1 MVGNSWQTSF
11 RNVMVNLEHILAKS
25 EETGRVTLVQHLTE
39 VSMLAEKVAQHLG
52 LDIPIAKKGAILHD
66 IGKVSPLFQK
76 TLNKNFQRP
85 PGFLFRHEL
94 ASLFFISIL
103 KQEEKHPV
111 IDMIVAHHKSIYND
125 AGGKGLLDLD
135 ENDHACLEKHIIGFD
150 DWSKDALLI
159 LAHFNFETRPISIE
173 QAKETFYEVVEYCQ
187 SKKYGYSQWKGV
199 LIAADHLAS
208 ARSGY
213 IKPLERKLFVVP
225 DLSYY
230 HSRKNE
236 LYPLSMIS
244 TEDKRRHTLVT
255 APTGA
260 GKTDFLIRRCK
271 GRVFYTLPF
280 QASINAMYERIKTDL
295 KDTDADVRLL
305 HAASSIRLDN
315 GNVEEKIL
323 QRHIGASVK
332 VLTPHQMASLVFGTK
347 GFEAMISDIKGC
359 EIILDEIHTYSET
372 TQAIVLKIVEI
383 LCNIGCRVHIG
394 TATMPTVLYSRLVDI
409 LGGAENIYEVKLPN
423 EVLDSFN
430 RHIIHKA
437 DSIESLSNVIDE
449 AIHQN
454 QKILLVCNQV
464 KRAQSLFNDLSV
476 RYPRVEKMLVHSR
489 FKRGVRSQL
498 ESNLRNTFNY
508 SYEACLVVS
517 TQVVEV
523 SLDISFDLMITE
535 CAPVDSLIQRFGRI
549 NRKRSKETI
558 GHYKPIYVLAP
569 PTEKTD
575 ALPYGLEVLQRT
587 YEALPNSELMK
598 EREAQSMIDTVY
610 PSVEFVNID
619 LNAVFKDGKW
629 MIKELWH
636 NSKSAL
642 LETLEIDSVACIDE
656 ADRDVYESATYEEQS
671 KMEIP
676 VSYRSV
682 AYRGLDQSASGSKP
696 FIIPSKAYDNELGFL
711 VEFAKPGFYN
721 VSKRFL

>member
-1 MVGNSWQTSF
+1 MN
-11 RNVMVNLEHILAKS
+11 NLDHILAKG
-25 EETGRVTLVQHLTE
+25 EENGRVTLIQHLSE
-39 VSMLAEKVAQHLG
+39 VALLAEKVAQHLG
-52 LDIPIAKKGAILHD
+52 LDTSIARKGAILHD
-66 IGKVSPLFQK
+66 IGKASSLFQN
-76 TLNKNFQRP
+76 TLKKNFQRP

-103 KQEEKHPV
+103 NEEEKYPV
-111 IDMIVAHHKSIYND
+111 IDMIVAHHKSIYKD
-125 AGGKGLLDLD
+125 VGGKGLLDLD
-135 ENDHACLEKHIIGFD
+135 ENEPEVFEKHIKGFD
-150 DWSKDALLI
+150 VWSKDALSI
-159 LAHFNFETRPISIE
+159 LKHFDIKTKPISVD
-173 QAKETFYEVVEYCQ
+173 QAKDSFYDVIDYCL
-187 SKKYGYSQWKGV
+187 SKNYGYSQWKGV

-213 IKPLERKLFVVP
+213 INPLEQKLFIVP

-230 HSRKNE
+230 HSRKSE
-236 LYPLSMIS
+236 IYPLSLIS
-244 TEDKRRHTLVT
+244 TDDTRKHTLVT
-255 APTGA
+255 APTGT
-260 GKTDFLIRRCK
+260 GKTDFLIRRCT
-271 GRVFYTLPF
+271 GRMFYTLPF
-280 QASINAMYERIKTDL
+280 QASINAMYERIKDDL
-295 KDTDADVRLL
+295 KNTNADVRLL
-305 HAASSIRLDN
+305 HAASSIKLEN
-315 GNVEEKIL
+315 GTVEEKIL

-347 GFEAMISDIKGC
+347 GYEAMIADIKGC
-359 EIILDEIHTYSET
+359 DIILDEIHTYSET

-394 TATMPTVLYSRLVDI
+394 TATMPTVLYDRLVKI
-409 LGGAENIYEVKLPN
+409 LGGAETIYEVKLPD
-423 EVLDSFN
+423 EVLDTFN

-437 DSIESLSNVIDE
+437 DSMESLSNIIDE

-464 KRAQSLFNDLSV
+464 KRAQSLFNNLSE
-476 RYPRVEKMLVHSR
+476 RYPHVGKMLVHSR

-498 ESNLRNTFNY
+498 ESDLRNIYNNNT
-508 SYEACLVVS
+508 EACLVVS

-535 CAPVDSLIQRFGRI
+535 CAPVDALIQRFGRI

-587 YEALPNSELMK
+587 YEALPNGDLMK
-598 EREAQSMIDTVY
+598 ERESQSMIDSVY
-610 PSVEFVNID
+610 PSIEFVNID

-629 MIKELWH
+629 MIKKLWH

-642 LETLEIDSVACIDE
+642 LETLDIDSVACIDE
-656 ADRDVYESATYEEQS
+656 ADKDLYDTSPYEEQV

-682 AYRGLDQSASGSKP
+682 GYRSLDKSTNGSKP
-696 FIIPSKAYDNELGFL
+696 FVIPSKAYDNELGFL
-711 VEFAKPGFYN
+711 VDFAKPEFYN
-721 VSKRFL
+721 VSLRFL

>member
-1 MVGNSWQTSF
+1 MK
-11 RNVMVNLEHILAKS
+11 NLDLILAKG
-25 EETGRVTLVQHLTE
+25 EENGRVTLVQHLSE
-39 VSMLAEKVAQHLG
+39 VALLAEKVAQHLG
-52 LDIPIAKKGAILHD
+52 LDTSIARKGAIFHD
-66 IGKVSPLFQK
+66 IGKASSLFQN
-76 TLNKNFQRP
+76 TLKKNFQRP
-85 PGFLFRHEL
+85 PGYLFRHEL
-94 ASLFFISIL
+94 ASLFFISFL
-103 KQEEKHPV
+103 NEEEKYPV
-111 IDMIVAHHKSIYND
+111 IDMIVAHHKSIYKD

-135 ENDHACLEKHIIGFD
+135 ENEPEVFEKHIKGFD
-150 DWSKDALLI
+150 IWSKDALSI
-159 LAHFNFETRPISIE
+159 LENLRIETKPISVE
-173 QAKETFYEVVEYCQ
+173 QAKKSFYEVVDYCQ

-208 ARSGY
+208 AMSGY
-213 IKPLERKLFVVP
+213 IKPLERKLFVIP
-225 DLSYY
+225 DLNYY
-230 HSRKNE
+230 HSRKSE
-236 LYPLSMIS
+236 IYPLSLIL
-244 TEDKRRHTLVT
+244 TDDKRKHTLVT

-260 GKTDFLIRRCK
+260 GKTDFLIRRCT

-280 QASINAMYERIKTDL
+280 QASINAMYERIKGDL
-295 KDTDADVRLL
+295 NNTDADVRLL
-305 HAASSIRLDN
+305 HAASSIKLEN
-315 GNVEEKIL
+315 GTVEEKIL

-347 GFEAMISDIKGC
+347 GYEAMIADIKGC
-359 EIILDEIHTYSET
+359 DIILDEIHTYSET

-394 TATMPTVLYSRLVDI
+394 TATMPSVLYNRLVEI
-409 LGGAENIYEVKLPN
+409 LGGTNNIYEVKLPD
-423 EVLDSFN
+423 EVLDTFN

-437 DSIESLSNVIDE
+437 DSMESLSNIIDE
-449 AIHQN
+449 AIQQN
-454 QKILLVCNQV
+454 QKILFVCNQV
-464 KRAQSLFNDLSV
+464 KRAQSLSNNLSE
-476 RYPRVEKMLVHSR
+476 RYPHVEKMLVHSR

-498 ESNLRNTFNY
+498 ESDLRNIYNNCT
-508 SYEACLVVS
+508 EPCLVVS

-535 CAPVDSLIQRFGRI
+535 CAPIDALIQRFGRI
-549 NRKRSKETI
+549 NRKRSNETI

-587 YEALPNSELMK
+587 FEALPNGNLMK

-610 PSVEFVNID
+610 PSIEFVNID

-642 LETLEIDSVACIDE
+642 LETLDIDSVACIDE
-656 ADRDVYESATYEEQS
+656 ADRDVYELATYEEQA

-682 AYRGLDQSASGSKP
+682 GYRGLDKSACGSKP
-696 FIIPSKAYDNELGFL
+696 FIIPSKAYDTELGFL
-711 VEFAKPGFYN
+711 VDFAKPEFYTI
-721 VSKRFL
+721 SLRFL